1 MLHNHGIIIKSRKLP
16 SLYEG
21 YKNNQARDNGSL
33 GQVDNWGG
41 DEKWLGFG
49 YILKVACTEFV
60 KGLDVD

>member
-1 MLHNHGIIIKSRKLP
+1 M
-16 SLYEG
+16 
-21 YKNNQARDNGSL
+21 QARDNGSL

-60 KGLDVD
+60 KELDVD